1 MPVLGTLS
9 DETFQKFLQDNP
21 DQLQVE
27 VTVQNR
33 IGFAFPYDPEEL
45 TPEEIA
51 QSDKMLEDYVQ
62 WRISKE
68 RS

>member
-1 MPVLGTLS
+1 MPALSTLTE
-9 DETFQKFLQDNP
+9 ETFQKFLRDNP
-21 DQLQVE
+21 EQLQTE
-27 VTVQNR
+27 VTAQCR

-62 WRISKE
+62 WRISRE